1 MGDSEKRCAEDGT
14 FLALVLLARGRSPID
29 SQKTP
34 GKMQSMGINYLLAA
48 MKADWGTKS
57 DSKHRTCSRELAA
70 QIQRQARFTQGT
82 DCRNTGNV
90 M

>member
-1 MGDSEKRCAEDGT
+1 
-14 FLALVLLARGRSPID
+14 
-29 SQKTP
+29 
-34 GKMQSMGINYLLAA
+34 MQSMGINYLLAA

-57 DSKHRTCSRELAA
+57 DSKHRRCSRELAA

-82 DCRNTGNV
+82 DCRNTGDV

>member
-1 MGDSEKRCAEDGT
+1 MQKT
-14 FLALVLLARGRSPID
+14 ARFSLWYCSRAGARQLIPK
-29 SQKTP
+29 KTP

-57 DSKHRTCSRELAA
+57 DSKHRRCSRELAA

-82 DCRNTGNV
+82 DCRNTGDV